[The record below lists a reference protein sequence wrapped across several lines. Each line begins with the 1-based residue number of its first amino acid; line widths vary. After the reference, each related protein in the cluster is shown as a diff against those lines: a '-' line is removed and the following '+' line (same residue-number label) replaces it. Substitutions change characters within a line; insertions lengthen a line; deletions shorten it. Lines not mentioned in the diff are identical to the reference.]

1 MSGTDNLTNFEFCA
15 SKDNRLFA
23 VQNNFFLPLFCF
35 FAFLSFQLQYLKCFD
50 RREVM
55 QTKGTHSLW
64 SWDVF
69 LNVHVLIKFKEQPII
84 PGLKCHRE
92 IAAENPQALE

>member
-1 MSGTDNLTNFEFCA
+1 
-15 SKDNRLFA
+15 
-23 VQNNFFLPLFCF
+23 
-35 FAFLSFQLQYLKCFD
+35 
-50 RREVM
+50 M
-55 QTKGTHSLW
+55 QTEGTHSLW